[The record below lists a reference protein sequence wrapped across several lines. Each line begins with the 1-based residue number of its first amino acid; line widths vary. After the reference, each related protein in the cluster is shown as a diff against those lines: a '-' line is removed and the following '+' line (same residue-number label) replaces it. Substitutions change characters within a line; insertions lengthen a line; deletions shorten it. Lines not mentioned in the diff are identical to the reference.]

1 MKKSI
6 LIILLGFCTLSITA
20 QTVVEPFALQD
31 VRLLPSRFQRNMQR
45 DSAWI
50 ASIPVGR
57 LLHSFRNTAGVYSA
71 YEGGYDAGLRLGGWE
86 SLDCDLRGHIT
97 GHLLSAMAYLQ
108 MREKADS
115 LVQGLAE
122 VQRQYGT
129 GYLSAFGEGL
139 IDRNIQGKSV
149 WAPFYTLHK
158 ILQGL
163 IDQYQL
169 CGNETALQVARGMGD
184 WAYNKLKPLS
194 EETRLKMIR
203 NEFGGFNEAMY
214 NLYAITK
221 DEKYLW
227 VARFFYHNDK
237 VDPLKAPSPSGRAGG
252 GGDLGTNHANTF
264 IPKLL
269 GECRNYELF
278 GDADSRRA
286 AENLFWTLVNDHA
299 FVTGEVSD
307 KEHLFKPEAQSKH
320 LTGYDGENCCTYNL
334 LKLADRLFTYQPDSR
349 IADYYE
355 RALYNHIL
363 GQQDT
368 LSSMVCYFT
377 PLMTGGYRLYS
388 TRDSSFW
395 CCVGSGFESHA
406 KYQSSIYFRGV
417 EQLGSKGVS
426 RKVLYVNLFIPSEL
440 NWNGIIVRQETAFPE
455 SNKTTIKISGNLK
468 HETLNLKLRYPY
480 WATYMKVN
488 GKKVKAGKDGYAD
501 IKCSISRSTK
511 GRLLPAGRKNVQ
523 CSMEIEF
530 GMTLREEAT
539 KDDPSRVAL
548 LYGPVVLGGR
558 LAEVAHPFSDP
569 TKHNDYYTFDYGKH
583 AEVQLGNVKHLGGLK
598 WSMALSSAAW
608 LVQEPLTIRS
618 ALPLGSSKNH
628 EPLTTN
634 HEPLTIMP
642 FYDLQRCR
650 YVVYWKK

>member
-1 MKKSI
+1 MKKTLI
-6 LIILLGFCTLSITA
+6 LFLALCSLTTVQA
-20 QTVVEPFALQD
+20 QAIVHPFPLTD
-31 VRLLPSRFQRNMQR
+31 VRLLPSRFADNTQR

-50 ASIPVGR
+50 ASIPVNT
-57 LLHSFRNTAGVYSA
+57 LLHSFRNTAGVFSSK
-71 YEGGYDAGLRLGGWE
+71 EGGYMTMRHLGGWE
-86 SLDCDLRGHIT
+86 SMDCDLRGHIT

-108 MREKADS
+108 MRQKADS

-184 WAYNKLKPLS
+184 WAYSKLSGLS
-194 EETRLKMIR
+194 DETRQKMIR
-203 NEFGGFNEAMY
+203 NEFGGFNDAMY
-214 NLYAITK
+214 QLYSITK
-221 DEKYLW
+221 DEHHLQ

-237 VDPLKAPSPSGRAGG
+237 IDPLKALGPSESA
-252 GGDLGTNHANTF
+252 DLGTNHANTF

-278 GDADSRRA
+278 GDESSRRA
-286 AENLFWTLVNDHA
+286 ATVLFRTLTADHA

-307 KEHLFKPEAQSKH
+307 KEHLFNPTEQSKH

-334 LKLADRLFTYQPDSR
+334 LKLADHLFCYQPDAK

-377 PLMTGGYRLYS
+377 PLMTGAYRLYS

-406 KYQSSIYFRGV
+406 KYQSSIYFHDDNT
-417 EQLGSKGVS
+417 
-426 RKVLYVNLFIPSEL
+426 LYVNLFIPSAL
-440 NWNGIIVRQETAFPE
+440 KWNGTEIRQETRFPE
-455 SNKTTIKISGNLK
+455 RNTTTITASSKINMK
-468 HETLNLKLRYPY
+468 IRYPY

-488 GKKVKAGKDGYAD
+488 GKKVKPGKDGYVAL
-501 IKCSISRSTK
+501 KASK
-511 GRLLPAGRKNVQ
+511 KAEVEL
-523 CSMEIEF
+523 
-530 GMTLREEAT
+530 GMSLHEEAT
-539 KDDPSRVAL
+539 KDNPSRVAL
-548 LYGPVVLGGR
+548 LYGPIVLAGQ
-558 LAEVAHPFSDP
+558 LEKVDHPFSDP
-569 TKHNDYYTFDYGKH
+569 RKYNDYYTFDYGRH
-583 AEVQLGNVKHLGGLK
+583 NDVTYTSLSDFHQTAPLHFTGPDGILVK
-598 WSMALSSAAW
+598 
-608 LVQEPLTIRS
+608 
-618 ALPLGSSKNH
+618 
-628 EPLTTN
+628 
-634 HEPLTIMP
+634 P
-642 FYDLQRCR
+642 FYDLHHHR
-650 YVVYWKK
+650 YVVYWKKN

>member
-1 MKKSI
+1 MKKMLCSF
-6 LIILLGFCTLSITA
+6 LSLCTLTLQA
-20 QTVVEPFALQD
+20 QPILQPFLPKD

-50 ASIPVGR
+50 ASLPVQS
-57 LLHSFRNTAGVYSA
+57 LLHSFRNTAGVYSGL
-71 YEGGYDAGLRLGGWE
+71 EGGYDAVRKLGGWE
-86 SLDCDLRGHIT
+86 SLDCDLRGHTT
-97 GHLLSAMAYLQ
+97 GHLLSAMAWLGTSTV
-108 MREKADS
+108 MRQKADS
-115 LVQGLAE
+115 LIQGLAE
-122 VQRQYGT
+122 VQQYYGT

-139 IDRNIQGKSV
+139 IDRNIRGQSV

-163 IDQYQL
+163 IDQYTL
-169 CGNETALQVARGMGD
+169 CHNETALKVAKGMGD

-194 EETRLKMIR
+194 EETRLRMIR

-214 NLYAITK
+214 NLYAITN
-221 DEKYLW
+221 DEHHLW

-237 VDPLKAPSPSGRAGG
+237 VDPLKQGNS
-252 GGDLGTNHANTF
+252 DLGTNHANTF

-278 GDADSRRA
+278 GDEESRRA
-286 AENLFWTLVNDHA
+286 ASLLFNTLVNDHA

-307 KEHLFKPEAQSKH
+307 KEHLFSPAEQSRH

-334 LKLADRLFTYQPDSR
+334 LKLADRLFCYQPSSQ

-377 PLMTGGYRLYS
+377 PLQTGAYRLYS

-406 KYQSSIYFRGV
+406 KYQSSIYFKAEGQGARNGR
-417 EQLGSKGVS
+417 Q
-426 RKVLYVNLFIPSEL
+426 LYVNLFIPSEAD
-440 NWNGIIVRQETAFPE
+440 WDGTVIRQQTRFPE
-455 SNKTTIKISGNLK
+455 SNKTMLTITNSREPLTVNL
-468 HETLNLKLRYPY
+468 RFPY

-488 GKKVKAGKDGYAD
+488 GRRMKPGRDGYVKIDMA
-501 IKCSISRSTK
+501 RSLSK
-511 GRLLPAGRKNVQ
+511 KDVPFSLEV
-523 CSMEIEF
+523 EF
-530 GMTLREEAT
+530 GMALHQEAT

-548 LYGPVVLGGR
+548 LYGPIVLGGR
-558 LAEVAHPFSDP
+558 LADVPHPFSDP
-569 TKHNDYYTFDYGKH
+569 RKHNDYYTFDYGT
-583 AEVQLGNVKHLGGLK
+583 ALDITLGDIRHLGGLRF
-598 WSMALSSAAW
+598 STSHASRTIPI
-608 LVQEPLTIRS
+608 EPLY
-618 ALPLGSSKNH
+618 N
-628 EPLTTN
+628 
-634 HEPLTIMP
+634 
-642 FYDLQRCR
+642 LQRCR

>member
-1 MKKSI
+1 MKC
-6 LIILLGFCTLSITA
+6 LLSFVSFLFLLTSLNA
-20 QTVVEPFALQD
+20 QTVCQPFALKD
-31 VRLLPSRFQRNMQR
+31 VKLLPSRFLRNMLR

-50 ASIPVGR
+50 ASVPVNS
-57 LLHSFRNTAGVYSA
+57 LLHSFRNTAGVYTSK
-71 YEGGYDAGLRLGGWE
+71 EGGYMTMKHLAGWE
-86 SLDCDLRGHIT
+86 SMDCDLRGHTT

-108 MREKADS
+108 MNEKADS
-115 LVQGLAE
+115 IVQGLAE
-122 VQRQYGT
+122 VQQQYGT

-163 IDQYQL
+163 IDQYTM
-169 CGNETALQVARGMGD
+169 CGNKTALEVACGMGN
-184 WAYNKLKPLS
+184 WAYQKLKPLS
-194 EETRLKMIR
+194 EETRQRMLR

-214 NLYAITK
+214 NLYAITR

-237 VDPLKAPSPSGRAGG
+237 IDPLKQGNK
-252 GGDLGTNHANTF
+252 DLGTNHANTF

-278 GDADSRRA
+278 GDESSRRA
-286 AENLFWTLVNDHA
+286 ATILFNTLVNDHA

-307 KEHLFKPEAQSKH
+307 KEHLFRPETQSKH

-334 LKLADRLFTYQPDSR
+334 LKLADRLFCYQPDSK

-368 LSSMVCYFT
+368 LTSMVCYFT

-406 KYQSSIYFRGV
+406 KYQSSIYFKETHPQPLPVREESGY
-417 EQLGSKGVS
+417 QKT
-426 RKVLYVNLFIPSEL
+426 LYVNLFIPSEL
-440 NWNGIIVRQETAFPE
+440 NWNGTIVRQETSFPE
-455 SNKTTIKISGNLK
+455 SNKTTITASSKINIK
-468 HETLNLKLRYPY
+468 VRYPY
-480 WATYMKVN
+480 WATYMKIN
-488 GKKVKAGKDGYAD
+488 GKKVKADKEGYVLV
-501 IKCSISRSTK
+501 KNTK
-511 GRLLPAGRKNVQ
+511 RA
-523 CSMEIEF
+523 EIEF
-530 GMTLREEAT
+530 GMTLREEPT

-548 LYGPVVLGGR
+548 LRGPIVMAGR
-558 LAEVAHPFSDP
+558 LEKVDHPFSNP
-569 TKHNDYYTFDYGKH
+569 KKYNDYYTFDYGKH
-583 AEVQLGNVKHLGGLK
+583 PDVKLGTLPV
-598 WSMALSSAAW
+598 
-608 LVQEPLTIRS
+608 EPLY
-618 ALPLGSSKNH
+618 NMQH
-628 EPLTTN
+628 
-634 HEPLTIMP
+634 
-642 FYDLQRCR
+642 CR
-650 YVVYWKK
+650 YVVYWKKE

>member
-1 MKKSI
+1 MKK
-6 LIILLGFCTLSITA
+6 ILLSVFVFVSLSMTA
-20 QTVVEPFALQD
+20 QTIVQPFALTD
-31 VRLLPSRFQRNMQR
+31 VQLLPSRFQRNMQR

-50 ASIPVGR
+50 ASIPVNR

-71 YEGGYDAGLRLGGWE
+71 LEGGYDAKLKLGGWE

-108 MREKADS
+108 MNEKADS
-115 LVQGLAE
+115 LVQRLAE
-122 VQRQYGT
+122 VQQQYGT

-169 CGNETALQVARGMGD
+169 CGNETALQIAKGMGD

-194 EETRLKMIR
+194 EETRTKMIR

-214 NLYAITK
+214 NLYAITN
-221 DEKYLW
+221 DERYLW

-237 VDPLKAPSPSGRAGG
+237 IDPLKQGNN
-252 GGDLGTNHANTF
+252 DLGTNHANTF

-269 GECRNYELF
+269 GECRNYELMKQREQSQAGLNSAESRQKSTEGQLF
-278 GDADSRRA
+278 GDESSRRA
-286 AENLFWTLVNDHA
+286 ATLLYNTLVNDHA

-307 KEHLFKPEAQSKH
+307 KEHLFKPETQSKH

-334 LKLADRLFTYQPDSR
+334 LKLADRLFTYQPDSK

-368 LSSMVCYFT
+368 LTSMVCYFT

-388 TRDSSFW
+388 TRDSSWW

-406 KYQSSIYFRGV
+406 KYQSSIYFHNDK
-417 EQLGSKGVS
+417 E
-426 RKVLYVNLFIPSEL
+426 LYVNLFIPSEL
-440 NWNGIIVRQETAFPE
+440 NWNGTIVRQETAFPE
-455 SNKTTIKISGNLK
+455 SNKTVITASSRINMKM
-468 HETLNLKLRYPY
+468 RYPY

-488 GKKVKAGKDGYAD
+488 GKKVKAGKDGYVA
-501 IKCSISRSTK
+501 IKATK
-511 GRLLPAGRKNVQ
+511 KA
-523 CSMEIEF
+523 EIEF
-530 GMTLREEAT
+530 GMSLREEAT
-539 KDDPSRVAL
+539 KDDPTRVAL
-548 LYGPVVLGGR
+548 LYGPIVLAGR
-558 LAEVAHPFSDP
+558 LAEVENPFSDP

-583 AEVQLGNVKHLGGLK
+583 DDVKLSEVKHIGGLRFE
-598 WSMALSSAAW
+598 SNGIHI
-608 LVQEPLTIRS
+608 Q
-618 ALPLGSSKNH
+618 
-628 EPLTTN
+628 
-634 HEPLTIMP
+634 P
-642 FYDLQRCR
+642 FYDLQHCR

>member
-1 MKKSI
+1 MK
-6 LIILLGFCTLSITA
+6 A
-20 QTVVEPFALQD
+20 
-31 VRLLPSRFQRNMQR
+31 
-45 DSAWI
+45 
-50 ASIPVGR
+50 
-57 LLHSFRNTAGVYSA
+57 
-71 YEGGYDAGLRLGGWE
+71 
-86 SLDCDLRGHIT
+86 
-97 GHLLSAMAYLQ
+97 
-108 MREKADS
+108 KADS

-214 NLYAITK
+214 NLYAITR
-221 DEKYLW
+221 DERYLW

-237 VDPLKAPSPSGRAGG
+237 IDPLKVSSPSGKAEGG
-252 GGDLGTNHANTF
+252 ADLGTNHANTF
-264 IPKLL
+264 IPKLQ

-278 GDADSRRA
+278 GNEDSRRA
-286 AENLFWTLVNDHA
+286 ATLLYNTLVNEHA

-307 KEHLFKPEAQSKH
+307 KEHLFKPETQSKH
-320 LTGYDGENCCTYNL
+320 LSGYDGENCCTYNL
-334 LKLADRLFTYQPDSR
+334 LKLADRLFTYQPDSK

-368 LSSMVCYFT
+368 LTSMVCYFT

-388 TRDSSFW
+388 TCDSSWW

-406 KYQSSIYFRGV
+406 KYQSSIYFHNGK
-417 EQLGSKGVS
+417 E
-426 RKVLYVNLFIPSEL
+426 LYVNLFIPSEL
-440 NWNGIIVRQETAFPE
+440 NWNGTVVRQETTFPE
-455 SNKTTIKISGNLK
+455 SNKTIITIANNRKPL
-468 HETLNLKLRYPY
+468 TVKLRYPY

-488 GKKVKAGKDGYAD
+488 GKKMKPGKDGYVA
-501 IKCSISRSTK
+501 INSRPSWSLK
-511 GRLLPAGRKNVQ
+511 V
-523 CSMEIEF
+523 EF
-530 GMTLREEAT
+530 GMTLHEEAT

-548 LYGPVVLGGR
+548 LYGPIVLGGR

-569 TKHNDYYTFDYGKH
+569 TKHNDYYTFNYGKH
-583 AEVQLGNVKHLGGLK
+583 ADVKLGDLKHLGGLK
-598 WSMALSSAAW
+598 WSM
-608 LVQEPLTIRS
+608 EPL
-618 ALPLGSSKNH
+618 A
-628 EPLTTN
+628 TN

-642 FYDLQRCR
+642 FYDLQHCR

>member
-1 MKKSI
+1 MRKY
-6 LIILLGFCTLSITA
+6 LLNLFALTAMAVSA
-20 QTVVEPFALQD
+20 QTVVQPFALTD
-31 VRLLPSRFQRNMQR
+31 VRLLPSRFQQNMQR

-50 ASIPVGR
+50 SSIPVNR

-71 YEGGYDAGLRLGGWE
+71 LEGGYDAGLRLGGWE
-86 SLDCDLRGHIT
+86 SLDCDLRGHVT

-108 MREKADS
+108 MKQKADS

-169 CGNETALQVARGMGD
+169 CGNETALSVAKGMGD

-221 DEKYLW
+221 EEKYLK

-237 VDPLKAPSPSGRAGG
+237 IDPLKAGNN
-252 GGDLGTNHANTF
+252 DLGTNHANTF

-278 GDADSRRA
+278 GNQDSRRA
-286 AENLFWTLVNDHA
+286 ATLLYNTLTGDHA

-307 KEHLFKPEAQSKH
+307 KEHLFKPETQSKH

-334 LKLADRLFTYQPDSR
+334 LKLADRLFTYQPDSK

-368 LSSMVCYFT
+368 LTSMVCYFT

-388 TRDSSFW
+388 TRDSSYW

-406 KYQSSIYFRGV
+406 KYQSSIYFHNDR
-417 EQLGSKGVS
+417 E
-426 RKVLYVNLFIPSEL
+426 LYVNLFIPSEL
-440 NWNGIIVRQETAFPE
+440 NWNGTVVRQVTAFPE
-455 SNKTTIKISGNLK
+455 DNKTTITITNHREPL
-468 HETLNLKLRYPY
+468 TVKLRYPY

-488 GKKVKAGKDGYAD
+488 GRKVKAGKDGYVSVSQKPKAD
-501 IKCSISRSTK
+501 SQQLT
-511 GRLLPAGRKNVQ
+511 
-523 CSMEIEF
+523 IEF
-530 GMTLREEAT
+530 GMTLREETT

-558 LAEVAHPFSDP
+558 LGEVEKPFSDP

-583 AEVQLGNVKHLGGLK
+583 PNVPLGEVKHLGGLRF
-598 WSMALSSAAW
+598 
-608 LVQEPLTIRS
+608 VDGNGIHIQ
-618 ALPLGSSKNH
+618 
-628 EPLTTN
+628 
-634 HEPLTIMP
+634 P
-642 FYDLQRCR
+642 FYDLQHCR

>member
-1 MKKSI
+1 MRNILFSI
-6 LIILLGFCTLSITA
+6 VSLCVLTLSA
-20 QTVVEPFALQD
+20 QTVVQPFALSD

-50 ASIPVGR
+50 ASIPVNR

-71 YEGGYDAGLRLGGWE
+71 LEGGYDAGLRLGGWE
-86 SLDCDLRGHIT
+86 SLDCDLRGHVT
-97 GHLLSAMAYLQ
+97 GHLLSAMASLEVSGKRLEVRDQ
-108 MREKADS
+108 TMRLKADS
-115 LVQGLAE
+115 LINGLAE

-169 CGNETALQVARGMGD
+169 CGNETALQVAKGMGD

-194 EETRLKMIR
+194 EATRLKMIR

-214 NLYAITK
+214 NLYAITR
-221 DEKYLW
+221 DERYLW

-237 VDPLKAPSPSGRAGG
+237 IDPLKAGNN
-252 GGDLGTNHANTF
+252 DLGTNHANTF

-278 GDADSRRA
+278 GNEDSRRA
-286 AENLFWTLVNDHA
+286 ATLLYNTLVNDHA

-307 KEHLFKPEAQSKH
+307 KEHLFKPEVQSKH

-334 LKLADRLFTYQPDSR
+334 LKLADRLFTYQPDSK

-368 LSSMVCYFT
+368 LTSMVCYFT

-388 TRDSSFW
+388 TRDSSWW

-406 KYQSSIYFRGV
+406 KYQSSIYFHNDK
-417 EQLGSKGVS
+417 E
-426 RKVLYVNLFIPSEL
+426 LYVNLFIPSEL
-440 NWNGIIVRQETAFPE
+440 NWNGIIVRQETTYPE
-455 SNKTTIKISGNLK
+455 SNKTFITITNK
-468 HETLNLKLRYPY
+468 HEPITLKLRYPY

-488 GKKVKAGKDGYAD
+488 GRKVKPGKDGYVTMNHHP
-501 IKCSISRSTK
+501 S
-511 GRLLPAGRKNVQ
+511 PATQHLEVT
-523 CSMEIEF
+523 F
-530 GMTLREEAT
+530 GMSLREEAT

-548 LYGPVVLGGR
+548 LYGPIVLGGR
-558 LAEVAHPFSDP
+558 LAEVAHPFSNP

-583 AEVQLGNVKHLGGLK
+583 ADVQLGDVRHLGGLK
-598 WSMALSSAAW
+598 FSIVNSQLSIP
-608 LVQEPLTIRS
+608 VE
-618 ALPLGSSKNH
+618 
-628 EPLTTN
+628 
-634 HEPLTIMP
+634 P
-642 FYDLQRCR
+642 FYDLQHCR

>member
-1 MKKSI
+1 MKR
-6 LIILLGFCTLSITA
+6 LILLLFSLSLLTSLNA
-20 QTVVEPFALQD
+20 QKVCEPFALKD
-31 VRLLPSRFQRNMQR
+31 VTLLSSRFQRNMQR

-50 ASIPVGR
+50 ASIPVSS
-57 LLHSFRNTAGVYSA
+57 LLHSFRNTAGVFSSK
-71 YEGGYDAGLRLGGWE
+71 EGGYMTMKHLAGWE
-86 SLDCDLRGHIT
+86 SMDCDLRGHIT

-108 MREKADS
+108 MKEKADS
-115 LVQGLAE
+115 IVQGLAE
-122 VQRQYGT
+122 VQRQCGT
-129 GYLSAFGEGL
+129 GYLSAYGEGL

-163 IDQYQL
+163 LDQYTM
-169 CGNETALQVARGMGD
+169 CGNETALEVAKGMGT

-194 EETRLKMIR
+194 EETRVRMIR

-221 DEKYLW
+221 EEAGEDQASKYLW

-237 VDPLKAPSPSGRAGG
+237 IDPLKAGNK
-252 GGDLGTNHANTF
+252 DLGTNHANTF

-269 GECRNYELF
+269 GECKNYELF
-278 GDADSRRA
+278 GDNSSRNA

-307 KEHLFKPEAQSKH
+307 KEHLFKPETQSKH

-334 LKLADRLFTYQPDSR
+334 LKLADRLFTYQPDSK

-368 LSSMVCYFT
+368 LTSMVCYFT

-406 KYQSSIYFRGV
+406 KYQSSIYFHSGN
-417 EQLGSKGVS
+417 E
-426 RKVLYVNLFIPSEL
+426 LYVNLFIPSEL
-440 NWNGIIVRQETAFPE
+440 NWNGTIIRQETAFPE
-455 SNKTTIKISGNLK
+455 SNKTVITITNNREPLTLKI
-468 HETLNLKLRYPY
+468 RYPY

-488 GKKVKAGKDGYAD
+488 GKRVKAGKDGFVMV
-501 IKCSISRSTK
+501 
-511 GRLLPAGRKNVQ
+511 KNAKR
-523 CSMEIEF
+523 MEVEF
-530 GMTLREEAT
+530 GMELREEAT
-539 KDDPSRVAL
+539 KDNPTRVAIL
-548 LYGPVVLGGR
+548 RGPIVMAGR
-558 LAEVAHPFSDP
+558 MEKVDCPFSDP
-569 TKHNDYYTFDYGKH
+569 KKYNDYYTFDYGKH
-583 AEVQLGNVKHLGGLK
+583 PDV
-598 WSMALSSAAW
+598 
-608 LVQEPLTIRS
+608 
-618 ALPLGSSKNH
+618 PLGSL
-628 EPLTTN
+628 PL
-634 HEPLTIMP
+634 EP
-642 FYDLQRCR
+642 FYNMQHCR

>member
-1 MKKSI
+1 M
-6 LIILLGFCTLSITA
+6 
-20 QTVVEPFALQD
+20 QPFKLNE
-31 VRLLPSRFQRNMQR
+31 VKLLPSRFQENMKR

-50 ASIPVGR
+50 QSIDVNR
-57 LLHSFRNTAGVYSA
+57 LLHSFRNTAGVFSSK
-71 YEGGYDAGLRLGGWE
+71 EGGYMTMPKLAGWE
-86 SLDCDLRGHIT
+86 SMDCDLRGHIT

-115 LVQGLAE
+115 LIQGLAE

-149 WAPFYTLHK
+149 WAPFYTIHK

-163 IDQYQL
+163 IDQYTM
-169 CGNETALQVARGMGD
+169 CGNETALEVAKEMGN

-203 NEFGGFNEAMY
+203 NEFGGFNDAMY
-214 NLYAITK
+214 QLYSITK

-237 VDPLKAPSPSGRAGG
+237 VDPLKQGNK
-252 GGDLGTNHANTF
+252 DLGTNHANTF

-278 GDADSRRA
+278 GQKDSRDA
-286 AENLFWTLVNDHA
+286 AETLFWTLVNDHA

-320 LTGYDGENCCTYNL
+320 LTGYDGENCCTFNL
-334 LKLADRLFTYQPDSR
+334 LKLSDRLFTYEPR
-349 IADYYE
+349 AAIADYYE

-363 GQQDT
+363 GQQDPE
-368 LSSMVCYFT
+368 SGMVCYFT

-406 KYQSSIYFRGV
+406 KYQSSIYFHNNKEV
-417 EQLGSKGVS
+417 
-426 RKVLYVNLFIPSEL
+426 YVNLFIPSEL
-440 NWNGIIVRQETAFPE
+440 NADGMTIRQESDFPS
-455 SNKTTIKISGNLK
+455 SNKTTLTTTGVSILK
-468 HETLNLKLRYPY
+468 VRYPV

-488 GKKVKAGKDGYAD
+488 GKKVKVGKDGY
-501 IKCSISRSTK
+501 ISIHLKSKTPQLLNST
-511 GRLLPAGRKNVQ
+511 
-523 CSMEIEF
+523 EIEF
-530 GMTLREEAT
+530 GMALREEAT
-539 KDDPSRVAL
+539 KDDPTRVAL
-548 LYGPVVLGGR
+548 LYGPIVLAGE
-558 LAEVAHPFSDP
+558 LDKVEHPFSDP
-569 TKHNDYYTFDYGKH
+569 KKYNDYYTFDYGKH
-583 AEVQLGNVKHLGGLK
+583 QKVEYRSLKDFKQTSPLHFTGPNGIQVK
-598 WSMALSSAAW
+598 
-608 LVQEPLTIRS
+608 
-618 ALPLGSSKNH
+618 
-628 EPLTTN
+628 
-634 HEPLTIMP
+634 P
-642 FYDLQRCR
+642 FYDLHHHR
-650 YVVYWKK
+650 YVVYWKKQ

>member
-1 MKKSI
+1 MKKRI
-6 LIILLGFCTLSITA
+6 LFVLVSLCTITLQA
-20 QTVVEPFALQD
+20 QTTVQPFALTD
-31 VRLLPSRFQRNMQR
+31 VKLLPSRFQENMQR

-50 ASIPVGR
+50 ASIPVKS
-57 LLHSFRNTAGVYSA
+57 LLHSFRNTAGVFSDK
-71 YEGGYDAGLRLGGWE
+71 EGGYMTMKHLAGWE
-86 SLDCDLRGHIT
+86 SMDCDLRGHIT

-115 LVQGLAE
+115 LVKGLAE

-163 IDQYQL
+163 IDQYTM

-194 EETRLKMIR
+194 EETRQKMIR
-203 NEFGGFNEAMY
+203 NEFGGFNDAMY
-214 NLYAITK
+214 QLYALTSLSPK
-221 DEKYLW
+221 GEGSNYLQ

-237 VDPLKAPSPSGRAGG
+237 IDPLKAPSPSGRAGEG
-252 GGDLGTNHANTF
+252 FDLGTNHANTF

-278 GDADSRRA
+278 GEEPGRWA
-286 AENLFWTLVNDHA
+286 AENLFWTLVNNHA

-307 KEHLFKPEAQSKH
+307 KEHLFKPESQSKH

-334 LKLADRLFTYQPDSR
+334 LKLADRLFTYEPRAS

-363 GQQDT
+363 GQQDPE
-368 LSSMVCYFT
+368 SSMVCYFT

-406 KYQSSIYFRGV
+406 KYQSSIYFHSSLPSEGAGGG
-417 EQLGSKGVS
+417 L
-426 RKVLYVNLFIPSEL
+426 LYVNLFIPSEL
-440 NWNGIIVRQETAFPE
+440 NADGMTVRQETAFPYD
-455 SNKTTIKISGNLK
+455 NKTTLTTKGVKTLK
-468 HETLNLKLRYPY
+468 VRYPH
-480 WATYMKVN
+480 WATYMKMN
-488 GKKVKAGKDGYAD
+488 GRNVKPGKDGYV
-501 IKCSISRSTK
+501 TQE
-511 GRLLPAGRKNVQ
+511 LKNSEPQ
-523 CSMEIEF
+523 ELTIEF
-530 GMTLREEAT
+530 GMTLREETT
-539 KDDPSRVAL
+539 KDDPARVAL
-548 LYGPVVLGGR
+548 LYGPIVLAGE
-558 LAEVAHPFSDP
+558 LDKVEHPFSDP
-569 TKHNDYYTFDYGKH
+569 KKYNDYYTFDYGKH
-583 AEVQLGNVKHLGGLK
+583 PDVEYHSLKEFKQTSPLHFTGPDGIRVK
-598 WSMALSSAAW
+598 
-608 LVQEPLTIRS
+608 
-618 ALPLGSSKNH
+618 
-628 EPLTTN
+628 
-634 HEPLTIMP
+634 P
-642 FYDLQRCR
+642 FYDLHHHR
-650 YVVYWKK
+650 YVVYWKRSLPPTPSKRRGSAGR

>member
-1 MKKSI
+1 MKRI
-6 LIILLGFCTLSITA
+6 LCVFVFLCSITFA
-20 QTVVEPFALQD
+20 MGQVVVQPFALTD
-31 VRLLPSRFQRNMQR
+31 VKLLPSRFHRNMQR

-50 ASIPVGR
+50 ASIPVNR
-57 LLHSFRNTAGVYSA
+57 LLHSFKNTAGVYSA
-71 YEGGYDAGLRLGGWE
+71 LEGGYDAGLKLGGWE

-108 MREKADS
+108 MKQKADS

-129 GYLSAFGEGL
+129 GYISAFGEGL

-163 IDQYQL
+163 IDQYTM
-169 CGNETALQVARGMGD
+169 CGNEMALKVARGMGD

-194 EETRLKMIR
+194 EEQRLKMIR

-221 DEKYLW
+221 DERYLW

-237 VDPLKAPSPSGRAGG
+237 IDPLKSLPLTPSEGRGKP
-252 GGDLGTNHANTF
+252 DLGTNHANTF

-278 GDADSRRA
+278 GAEDSHRA

-307 KEHLFKPEAQSKH
+307 KEHLFKPETQSKH
-320 LTGYDGENCCTYNL
+320 LTGYDGDNCCTYNL
-334 LKLADRLFTYQPDSR
+334 LKLADRLFTYQPDSK

-368 LSSMVCYFT
+368 LTSMVCYFT

-395 CCVGSGFESHA
+395 CCVGSGFENHA
-406 KYQSSIYFRGV
+406 KYQSSIYFHN
-417 EQLGSKGVS
+417 EKE
-426 RKVLYVNLFIPSEL
+426 LYVNLFIPSEL
-440 NWNGIIVRQETAFPE
+440 NWDGIIIHQETAFPE
-455 SNKTTIKISGNLK
+455 SNKTVITASAKINMK
-468 HETLNLKLRYPY
+468 VRYPY
-480 WATYMKVN
+480 WATYMKIN
-488 GKKVKAGKDGYAD
+488 GKKVKADKDGYVLV
-501 IKCSISRSTK
+501 KNTK
-511 GRLLPAGRKNVQ
+511 RA
-523 CSMEIEF
+523 EIEF
-530 GMTLREEAT
+530 GMSLHEKAT
-539 KDDPSRVAL
+539 KDDASRVAL
-548 LYGPVVLGGR
+548 LYGPIVLGGR
-558 LAEVAHPFSDP
+558 LADVAHPFSDP
-569 TKHNDYYTFDYGKH
+569 TKHNDYYTFNYGKH
-583 AEVQLGNVKHLGGLK
+583 PDVKLGEVKHLGGLRFE
-598 WSMALSSAAW
+598 SNG
-608 LVQEPLTIRS
+608 VQI
-618 ALPLGSSKNH
+618 A
-628 EPLTTN
+628 
-634 HEPLTIMP
+634 P
-642 FYDLQRCR
+642 FYDLQHCR

>member
-1 MKKSI
+1 MV
-6 LIILLGFCTLSITA
+6 
-20 QTVVEPFALQD
+20 QPFALKD
-31 VRLLPSRFQRNMQR
+31 VKLLPSRFQRNMQR

-50 ASIPVGR
+50 ASIPVNR

-71 YEGGYDAGLRLGGWE
+71 LEGGYDAGLRLGGWE

-108 MREKADS
+108 MKEKADS
-115 LVQGLAE
+115 IVQGLAE

-169 CGNETALQVARGMGD
+169 CGNETALQVAKGMGD

-194 EETRLKMIR
+194 EATRLKMIR

-214 NLYAITK
+214 NLYAITR
-221 DEKYLW
+221 DERYLW

-237 VDPLKAPSPSGRAGG
+237 IDPLKVPSPSGRAEGG
-252 GGDLGTNHANTF
+252 AELGTNHANTF

-278 GDADSRRA
+278 GNEDSRRA
-286 AENLFWTLVNDHA
+286 ATLLYNTLVNDHA

-307 KEHLFKPEAQSKH
+307 KEHLFKPETQSKH

-334 LKLADRLFTYQPDSR
+334 LKLADRLFTYQPDSK

-368 LSSMVCYFT
+368 LTSMVCYFT

-388 TRDSSFW
+388 TRDSSYW

-406 KYQSSIYFRGV
+406 KYQSSIYFHNDNA
-417 EQLGSKGVS
+417 
-426 RKVLYVNLFIPSEL
+426 LYVNLFIPSEL
-440 NWNGIIVRQETAFPE
+440 NWNGTIVRQETEFPE
-455 SNKTTIKISGNLK
+455 SNKTTITASSKIVLK
-468 HETLNLKLRYPY
+468 VRYPY
-480 WATYMKVN
+480 WATYMKIN
-488 GKKVKAGKDGYAD
+488 GKKVKADKDGYVV
-501 IKCSISRSTK
+501 IKVTK
-511 GRLLPAGRKNVQ
+511 RA
-523 CSMEIEF
+523 EIEF
-530 GMTLREEAT
+530 GMTLREETT

-558 LAEVAHPFSDP
+558 LAEVAHPFSNP
-569 TKHNDYYTFDYGKH
+569 TKHNDYYTFNYGKH
-583 AEVQLGNVKHLGGLK
+583 TDVKLGEVKHLGGLRFE
-598 WSMALSSAAW
+598 SNNI
-608 LVQEPLTIRS
+608 QIQ
-618 ALPLGSSKNH
+618 
-628 EPLTTN
+628 
-634 HEPLTIMP
+634 P
-642 FYDLQRCR
+642 FYDLQHCR